1 VAARLTALTGWRRH
15 AVAVLLGALAA
26 LALPPV
32 HALPMLWLSFPA
44 LIWLIDDAR
53 RDRGAFA
60 AGWWFGFGHYSLSL
74 YWIAHALLI
83 DPLKFGW
90 LIPFAVF
97 GLGGVLACFS
107 ALAALIAR
115 RMMPAGVA
123 RVLLFAVA
131 WTVLEWVRSWIF
143 TGFSWN
149 LLGTVWMPVLP
160 VVQFASLFGTYGLSL
175 LTVVVAAMPAVLL
188 QPKRRHVA
196 AVAVSLFSL
205 LVIAA
210 WGAWRLPAGPMPS
223 VAGVKL
229 RLVQGNVTQTAKW
242 LPEMREQH
250 LRDYLQLTMLPGH
263 DQVTAV
269 VWPETAVP
277 YFLDYEPGVRRA
289 IASVTPPGGVVIT
302 GAVRG
307 TPPDVKPFQIWNSL
321 QAVDGEGAIIATYD
335 KVHLVPFGEY
345 MPLRGI
351 LPLSKITPGSV
362 DFTAGVGLRTLALP
376 GLPPVGPTICY
387 EDIFPAEVAALN
399 LRPEWLLNI
408 TNDGWFGISAGPY
421 QHFAA
426 ARLRAVEEG
435 LPMIRDANTGVT
447 GVVDPYGRVVAE
459 LVLGTQ
465 GILDS
470 ELPQPLATPNPFA
483 RWGGAMVCLLLTL
496 VSLASLVWR
505 RLFDRDRARADANAL
520 ASK

>member
-1 VAARLTALTGWRRH
+1 
-15 AVAVLLGALAA
+15 
-26 LALPPV
+26 
-32 HALPMLWLSFPA
+32 
-44 LIWLIDDAR
+44 
-53 RDRGAFA
+53 
-60 AGWWFGFGHYSLSL
+60 L
-74 YWIAHALLI
+74 YWIAYALLI

-107 ALAALIAR
+107 GVAALAAR
-115 RMMPAGVA
+115 RLMPPGVA
-123 RVLLFAVA
+123 RVLVFAVA

-160 VVQFASLFGTYGLSL
+160 VVQFASVFGAYGLGL
-175 LTVVVAAMPAVLL
+175 LTVVVAALPAVLV
-188 QPKRRHVA
+188 QPSRRHIV
-196 AVAVSLFSL
+196 AVAVSLLSL

-210 WGAWRLPAGPMPS
+210 WGAWRLPAGPVPS
-223 VAGVKL
+223 VPGVKL

-242 LPEMREQH
+242 RPEMREQH
-250 LRDYLQLTMLPGH
+250 LRDYLRLTMLPGH

-277 YFLDYEPGVRRA
+277 YFLEDEPVVRQL
-289 IASVTPPGGVVIT
+289 IAAVTPPGGVVIT

-307 TPPDVKPFQIWNSL
+307 TPPGVPPFQIWNSL
-321 QAVDGEGAIIATYD
+321 EAVNAEGAIIATYD

-345 MPLRGI
+345 VPLRGI
-351 LPLSKITPGSV
+351 LPLSKITPGGV

-376 GLPPVGPTICY
+376 GLPAVGPTICY
-387 EDIFPAEVAALN
+387 EDIFPAQVAAADP
-399 LRPEWLLNI
+399 RPSWLLNI

-459 LVLGTQ
+459 LVLGRQ

-470 ELPQPLATPNPFA
+470 ELPRPLSTPNPFA
-483 RWGGAMVCLLLTL
+483 QWGGAMVCLLLML
-496 VSLASLVWR
+496 VSLSALIWH
-505 RLFDRDRARADANAL
+505 RLFDRDRARVAINAL